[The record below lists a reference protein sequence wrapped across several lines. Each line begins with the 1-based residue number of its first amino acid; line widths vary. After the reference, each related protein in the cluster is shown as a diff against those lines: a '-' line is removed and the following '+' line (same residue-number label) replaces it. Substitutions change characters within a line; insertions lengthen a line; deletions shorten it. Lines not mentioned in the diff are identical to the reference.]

1 MASRNF
7 AWMFKIAYLTEIIHT
22 SFSSISINISH
33 LKDVVK
39 LGQKN
44 IQTFTNNLKM
54 IWNEVL
60 IMIIRP
66 L

>member
-7 AWMFKIAYLTEIIHT
+7 DWMFKIVYLTEIIHT
-22 SFSSISINISH
+22 SFAPISINISH
-33 LKDVVK
+33 QKDVIK

-44 IQTFTNNLKM
+44 IQTFTNNRKM

-60 IMIIRP
+60 IMIIGP